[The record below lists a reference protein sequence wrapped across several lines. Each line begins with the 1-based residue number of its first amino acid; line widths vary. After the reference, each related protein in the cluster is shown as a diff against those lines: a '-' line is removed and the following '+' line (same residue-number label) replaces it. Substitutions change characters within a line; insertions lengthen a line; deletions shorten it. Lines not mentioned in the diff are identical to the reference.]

1 MPLRDAGCKNRRLNG
16 AAPFR
21 DPNESYSFAT
31 ALCDHAPMGI
41 LTVLLGVLAAAM
53 AVLLGLAL
61 GQNLGVLRDLR
72 RADRPLPR
80 LLRDALVVWSPLA
93 LVIVLVAFAASG
105 LASLATAL
113 TYRLTTVDEYCEVPA
128 VSANTLMPCSEMDGV
143 LPTTSLRRA
152 GSQAELEAHLAER
165 FRRARQR
172 LLGASAGEVSRRAA
186 EPGVLLAELSPRGV
200 LG

>member
-61 GQNLGVLRDLR
+61 GQNLGVLADLR

-93 LVIVLVAFAASG
+93 LVIVLVAVAANR
-105 LASLATAL
+105 LAAGAVTL
-113 TYRLTTVDEYCEVPA
+113 TYRFSTIDEYCDVPA
-128 VSANTLMPCSEMDGV
+128 VSGNVVIPCSGMDEV
-143 LPTTSLRRA
+143 LPHEALR
-152 GSQAELEAHLAER
+152 
-165 FRRARQR
+165 
-172 LLGASAGEVSRRAA
+172 
-186 EPGVLLAELSPRGV
+186 
-200 LG
+200 